1 MKNVVTVVLE
11 DKNNVLY
18 QWDRGQRF
26 ILTNVPTGTH
36 VDFIQND
43 EVLYMTTYGEDN
55 TVYVDI
61 PDILLQTA
69 SSIKMFVY
77 ISDANYGE
85 TIFDKHFTVLPRKKP
100 TDYTYT
106 PPEKPATTSISWND
120 LEDKPFYDT
129 REIIPGVNIEWDGD
143 TTGKVMDEKGLFYKV
158 SDLTFTDEEVK
169 EMTVTTTYGT
179 FELKDADIYSMVVGD
194 GCYVPSYSLYIVRAV
209 NSIDGASETTYPEIG
224 VYFGENTRSLTSEDT
239 ISENGELKQIDEKF
253 IPKIDMDIDLDIYE
267 EEEILFSGDAN
278 FTDPVFGIMVAYAKI
293 QLAPYD
299 LEEGDNITILNT
311 PRGDFSGTL
320 ESGNNG
326 TILSLQN
333 FTYFPETGMAS
344 VPGDYSKVTQKITIK
359 RTKAVIPRLKFATMP
374 KSEIVQMVLSTLTSA
389 EEVEV

>member
-1 MKNVVTVVLE
+1 MISLNDGRTELFQWDTARKLTVDAECSQVHFS
-11 DKNNVLY
+11 NNVY
-18 QWDRGQRF
+18 GNSID
-26 ILTNVPTGTH
+26 INVIDG
-36 VDFIQND
+36 IA
-43 EVLYMTTYGEDN
+43 
-55 TVYVDI
+55 DI
-61 PDILLQTA
+61 PDILLQSDRDLHVWAYVGTPENGYTKIA
-69 SSIKMFVY
+69 KTFKVNHRNKPAGY
-77 ISDANYGE
+77 I
-85 TIFDKHFTVLPRKKP
+85 
-100 TDYTYT
+100 YT
-106 PPEKPATTSISWND
+106 PPEKPTTSMSWND

-143 TTGKVMDEKGLFYKV
+143 TTGKVTDERGLFYKV

-253 IPKIDMDIDLDIYE
+253 IPEIDMDIDLDIYE

-359 RTKAVIPRLKFATMP
+359 RIKAVTPRLKFATMP

>member
-1 MKNVVTVVLE
+1 MISLNDGRTELFQWDTARKLTVDAECSQVHFS
-11 DKNNVLY
+11 NNVY
-18 QWDRGQRF
+18 GNSID
-26 ILTNVPTGTH
+26 INVIDG
-36 VDFIQND
+36 IA
-43 EVLYMTTYGEDN
+43 
-55 TVYVDI
+55 DI
-61 PDILLQTA
+61 PDILLQSDRDLHVWAYVGTPENGYTKIA
-69 SSIKMFVY
+69 KTFKVNHRNKPAGY
-77 ISDANYGE
+77 I
-85 TIFDKHFTVLPRKKP
+85 
-100 TDYTYT
+100 YT
-106 PPEKPATTSISWND
+106 PPEKPTTSMSWND

-143 TTGKVMDEKGLFYKV
+143 TTGKVTDERGLFYKV